1 MHSTPQDAPSA
12 SASVSSRKMRVA
24 VKAALKNM
32 CDSWI
37 VQGFQQ
43 DLVFWWL
50 SLAYLERWGLL
61 LIISEFLSVT
71 TMAELWFMLLK
82 CQRGCFHSQAQKIS
96 KAKWEAPRRE
106 PQGKRQKEPSGCWV
120 WLLGWWVFKIHC
132 SWGLG
137 RSGEVRWLIR
147 QPRPNMTNTFTKA
160 LEWVARKSRLG

>member
-37 VQGFQQ
+37 VEGFQQ

-71 TMAELWFMLLK
+71 TMAEL
-82 CQRGCFHSQAQKIS
+82 
-96 KAKWEAPRRE
+96 
-106 PQGKRQKEPSGCWV
+106 
-120 WLLGWWVFKIHC
+120 
-132 SWGLG
+132 
-137 RSGEVRWLIR
+137 
-147 QPRPNMTNTFTKA
+147 
-160 LEWVARKSRLG
+160 